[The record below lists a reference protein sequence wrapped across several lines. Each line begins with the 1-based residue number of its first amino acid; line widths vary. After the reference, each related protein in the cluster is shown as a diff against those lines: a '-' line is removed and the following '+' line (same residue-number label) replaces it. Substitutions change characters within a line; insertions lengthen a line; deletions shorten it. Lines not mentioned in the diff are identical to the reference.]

1 MLKTCVGHNLKSR
14 KVFGSTEGENDKQN
28 ESLYQVHLM
37 PSFPT
42 RLKSDWK
49 PSAGLLGSSVAD
61 FSCGGYYLTIDLCGF
76 RSESKMT
83 SKFLKAFKLCW
94 PAYNMGFAKCGLQN
108 IKSAVGFQSNICKL
122 ALRFVNLR
130 PTELTEHRVP
140 QIAKPRALS
149 ASRSDSCYSPAA

>member
-1 MLKTCVGHNLKSR
+1 MS
-14 KVFGSTEGENDKQN
+14 S
-28 ESLYQVHLM
+28 S
-37 PSFPT
+37 PT
-42 RLKSDWK
+42 RLKSDKK
-49 PSAGLLGSSVAD
+49 PSAGLLIKSVAI
-61 FSCGGYYLTIDLCGF
+61 FSCGGSNLTIDLCGF

-83 SKFLKAFKLCW
+83 SRALKAFKFCW

-122 ALRFVNLR
+122 ALRFANLR

-149 ASRSDSCYSPAA
+149 ASRCDSCYSPAA